1 MGKDVNKEDD
11 VAVLCASWSD
21 FGVASK
27 VITTPPPIVA
37 ARPALSTPRKSRVMN
52 NNIDRAVKSLGY
64 LVILRILSAS
74 CSRV

>member
-11 VAVLCASWSD
+11 VAVLCASSSD

-37 ARPALSTPRKSRVMN
+37 ARPALSLDDLPPE
-52 NNIDRAVKSLGY
+52 SLG
-64 LVILRILSAS
+64 L
-74 CSRV
+74 